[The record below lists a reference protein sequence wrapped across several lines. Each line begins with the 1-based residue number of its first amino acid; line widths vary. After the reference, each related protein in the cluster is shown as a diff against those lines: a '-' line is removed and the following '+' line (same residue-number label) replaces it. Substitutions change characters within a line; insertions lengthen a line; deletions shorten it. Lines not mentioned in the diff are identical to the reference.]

1 MWRGLVAP
9 LNILKYILKSL
20 NNIHRNGLMK
30 GEGVPVFCCFSIKKF
45 IKQRRG
51 GGSLREGARAF
62 GVYTP
67 QHIHLDMDMRD
78 QASEE

>member
-1 MWRGLVAP
+1 MAWVGRP
-9 LNILKYILKSL
+9 LKHFKVYIKIVKQHTPKRLDE
-20 NNIHRNGLMK
+20 RR
-30 GEGVPVFCCFSIKKF
+30 GVPVFCCFSIKKF

-78 QASEE
+78 QTSEE